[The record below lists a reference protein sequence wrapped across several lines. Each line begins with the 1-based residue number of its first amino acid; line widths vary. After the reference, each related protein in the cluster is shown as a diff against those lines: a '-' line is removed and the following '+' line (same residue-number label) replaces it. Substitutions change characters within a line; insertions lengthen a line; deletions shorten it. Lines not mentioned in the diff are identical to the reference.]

1 MSNPSKPKTRRIQ
14 LNDTLTERV
23 AKRVME
29 LLREQARIDSERR
42 SRPTRRK
49 P

>member
-14 LNDTLTERV
+14 LNDALTEQV

-29 LLREQARIDSERR
+29 LLREQARIDNERR
-42 SRPTRRK
+42 GRSTRRK
-49 P
+49 L